1 MLMMDR
7 IVSGLVE
14 LASRLPNNSLLTPL
28 FPPTPHPR
36 EMDMNAWPENAG
48 EKDAWVFRMEV
59 EKESR
64 LMLLRKVRLAC
75 EQLAAPSSETVESLL
90 RLVLGGGEEASPL
103 ELEAGL
109 RSLGLCPT
117 PLELQQLL
125 SMFGV
130 PCLAGAPN
138 VDVGWLI
145 DVVLQTLTRVA
156 APPQLENALPPTA
169 AEMSRLPMPSPFA
182 TDPSFV
188 FTPRDAPVAETP
200 RTGWPT
206 TAAGVSRSDLVGGV
220 AGLLLHADLADPSPT
235 KTPRGRGASLAASA
249 AGAAAEAP
257 FALDGCARGAYDL
270 AASASERAAGEKFKM
285 GTCEAPRYRGGPRRS
300 SPSAARPTAAPSC
313 EPPFAVFTD
322 DELYL
327 AERGGWGA
335 VPARSR
341 AANQWTAAVLA
352 DRRDEPRAQLW
363 RGDAAAA
370 GVSSGLPS
378 ETRTTGLPLSGGPEA
393 GGELLSVSASWLDRS
408 ARPSSRGAGL
418 RPRTASQLTFG

>member
-1 MLMMDR
+1 M
-7 IVSGLVE
+7 E
-14 LASRLPNNSLLTPL
+14 
-28 FPPTPHPR
+28 
-36 EMDMNAWPENAG
+36 MNAWPENAG
-48 EKDAWVFRMEV
+48 EEEAWFFRMEM

-64 LMLLRKVRLAC
+64 LVLLSKVRLAC
-75 EQLAAPSSETVESLL
+75 EQLAAPASETVESLL

-138 VDVGWLI
+138 VDVRWLI
-145 DVVLQTLTRVA
+145 DVVVRARV
-156 APPQLENALPPTA
+156 APPQLEDALPPTA

-182 TDPSFV
+182 TNPSFV
-188 FTPRDAPVAETP
+188 FTPRDAPVAEAP
-200 RTGWPT
+200 RADWPS
-206 TAAGVSRSDLVGGV
+206 TAAGVSRSDLVGSL
-220 AGLLLHADLADPSPT
+220 AGLLVHADLPDPSPT

-285 GTCEAPRYRGGPRRS
+285 GTCEAPRYRGGARRS
-300 SPSAARPTAAPSC
+300 SPSAARLSTAPSC

-341 AANQWTAAVLA
+341 AANQWTAAMLT
-352 DRRDEPRAQLW
+352 DRRDKARAQLW

-370 GVSSGLPS
+370 GMSSGLPS
-378 ETRTTGLPLSGGPEA
+378 ETLTTGLPLSGGPEA

-418 RPRTASQLTFG
+418 RPRTASQLMFG